1 MLAQSTLAILRT
13 NMRFRSTLPF
23 VTLALLAISP
33 AAAQRR
39 QPTPEQRIE
48 RLEKQVRQVQKQVF
62 PKGQPADTAG
72 FSDAPAAT
80 QESVSNLNNRI
91 DAIERQLADILR
103 ASEENGNRVAV
114 MEAELARLRA
124 DQDRRIRA
132 LETAPPPGE
141 PAVDEHAE
149 EPTDESEAPPP
160 APGPKVETAE
170 AESDSPPVEP
180 IAAADVDA
188 AEVAY
193 DQGYELWNGG
203 KYDSAIKSLQ
213 AFTKKYP
220 DHRPTCWDYNLAG
233 PAMLDKGQPRAAA
246 EAPLANY
253 RRDPK
258 GERAQDSLFYL
269 GQALMKLG
277 QPGQACKAY
286 SELEEVYS
294 GNVRAP
300 LKAALPGAKAE
311 AKCS

>member
-1 MLAQSTLAILRT
+1 MRFPAAISIATLAT
-13 NMRFRSTLPF
+13 
-23 VTLALLAISP
+23 ALVLTP

-48 RLEKQVRQVQKQVF
+48 RLEKQVRQVQRQVF

-72 FSDAPAAT
+72 FSDDPAAT
-80 QESVSNLNNRI
+80 QESVTSLGGRL
-91 DAIERQLADILR
+91 DAIERQLSDIVR
-103 ASEENGNRVAV
+103 QSEENGNRVAV

-132 LETAPPPGE
+132 LETAPVSTE
-141 PAVDEHAE
+141 QPAAE
-149 EPTDESEAPPP
+149 EPGDQAEAPPP
-160 APGPKVETAE
+160 PPRPKVETATTESAPAELVPASVSDPAE
-170 AESDSPPVEP
+170 A
-180 IAAADVDA
+180 
-188 AEVAY
+188 AY
-193 DQGYELWNGG
+193 DAGYQLWNGG
-203 KYDSAIKSLQ
+203 KYDAAIKSLQ
-213 AFTKKYP
+213 AFAKKYP
-220 DHRPTCWDYNLAG
+220 DHRRTSWAYNLAG
-233 PAMLDKGQPRAAA
+233 RAMLDKGQPRAAA
-246 EAPLANY
+246 EALLANY

-286 SELEEVYS
+286 SELEDVYA
-294 GNVRAP
+294 GNLRAP